1 MHGALWG
8 NLSNPFSFVID
19 TSGLG
24 SSQSLY
30 LFGYVV
36 ASYPTQIKS
45 TGAQSL
51 TVNTT
56 VNVIKI
62 G

>member
-1 MHGALWG
+1 MYQALWG
-8 NLSNPFSFVID
+8 NLSSPFSFIID
-19 TSGLG
+19 TG
-24 SSQSLY
+24 SLASSDSLY